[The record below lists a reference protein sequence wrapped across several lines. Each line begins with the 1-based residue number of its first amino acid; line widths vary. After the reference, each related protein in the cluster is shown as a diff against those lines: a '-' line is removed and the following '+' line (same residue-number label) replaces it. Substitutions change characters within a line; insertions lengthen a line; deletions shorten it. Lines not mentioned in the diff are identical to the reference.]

1 MIGNILTVSVKKNE
15 KKINSKQYRL
25 KSLLN
30 LIMQIHLMNQK
41 LIVALVAALF

>member
-1 MIGNILTVSVKKNE
+1 MIGNILTVSVKKM
-15 KKINSKQYRL
+15 KKIDSKQYRL